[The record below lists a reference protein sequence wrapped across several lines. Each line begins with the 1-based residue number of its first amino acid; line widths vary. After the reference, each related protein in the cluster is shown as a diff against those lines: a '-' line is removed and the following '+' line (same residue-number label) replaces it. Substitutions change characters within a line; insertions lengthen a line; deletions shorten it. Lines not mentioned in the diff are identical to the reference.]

1 MNVLI
6 VTDTYTPEINGVA
19 RTLET
24 LARGMARR
32 GHSVTVLT
40 TMPELT
46 FWRDED
52 PLVRV
57 QRVRSIPVP
66 GYSSL
71 RMGLI
76 GKKRVGMM
84 MDAWKIDAVYVAVET
99 PMGLAAIRAANK
111 RNLPVVSGFHT
122 NFHHYMENYKLP
134 FLRKIAAAYLRWIHN
149 LTQRTLTPSKD
160 TAAELRAVGIH
171 GVGLMGRGVDT
182 KLFHPARRDEHLRAS
197 WGAVDDAPVLLFV
210 SRLALEKNLQLTA
223 NVMRRL
229 LERNPRA
236 RGVFVG
242 DGPKA
247 PWLRSLNMPFVIAGA
262 RRGED
267 LARHY
272 ASADVFL
279 FPSVTETYGNVLPEA
294 MASGLATVSYRYA
307 AAGELITDGQNGF
320 TARFGDEAAF
330 QRAADTAYNR
340 WDDQGLRGAA
350 RAGVSHLS
358 WEAIVAQFER
368 ELREAGRMLKPQ
380 SAPGT
385 APLITTA

>member
-32 GHSVTVLT
+32 GHTVTVVT

-52 PLVRV
+52 PLVHV
-57 QRVRSIPVP
+57 HRVRSIPVP
-66 GYSSL
+66 GYASL

-76 GKKRVGMM
+76 GKKKLGAM
-84 MDAWKIDAVYVAVET
+84 MDQWHADAVYVAVET

-134 FLRKIAAAYLRWIHN
+134 FLRKLAVAYLRWIHN

-160 TAAELRAVGIH
+160 TVTELRAAGVN

-182 KLFHPARRDEHLRAS
+182 QLFNPARRDEHLRAA
-197 WGAVDDAPVLLFV
+197 WGAADDAPVLLFV
-210 SRLALEKNLQLTA
+210 SRLAAEKNLQLTA
-223 NVMRRL
+223 SVMRRL

-242 DGPKA
+242 DGPRA
-247 PWLRSLNMPFVIAGA
+247 QWLRELNMPFVIAGA

-279 FPSVTETYGNVLPEA
+279 FPSTTETYGNVLPEA
-294 MASGLATVSYRYA
+294 MASGLATVSYGYA
-307 AAGELITDGQNGF
+307 AAAELIQSGHNGF
-320 TARFGDEAAF
+320 TAPYGDEAAF
-330 QRAADTAYNR
+330 QRAADTAFMR
-340 WDDQGLRGAA
+340 WDDAGLRRAA

-368 ELREAGRMLKPQ
+368 ELNEAGRMLKPP
-380 SAPGT
+380 AARAA